1 MVRICRQKLNY
12 CVGVSIEE
20 PAVEILAAINSAI
33 QTFFGPSH
41 TTTAKSLTAEE
52 VKVWAYHEVPL
63 TDATL
68 GFYTPQLAAYQ
79 TVTNNILDMLD
90 TSSTPASHRPTWAT
104 RPSPRSARCAMSC
117 WAALAAA
124 DLKHMH
130 LLVCFGPN
138 VESPKAGR
146 SVAVIPPAEA
156 IHGCHATAASTCPR
170 DPRRECRHGTF

>member
-79 TVTNNILDMLD
+79 TVTNNILDMLN
-90 TSSTPASHRPTWAT
+90 TSSTR
-104 RPSPRSARCAMSC
+104 
-117 WAALAAA
+117 
-124 DLKHMH
+124 
-130 LLVCFGPN
+130 
-138 VESPKAGR
+138 GR
-146 SVAVIPPAEA
+146 GREGIAQGTGLQDS
-156 IHGCHATAASTCPR
+156 
-170 DPRRECRHGTF
+170 RRECGSLENART